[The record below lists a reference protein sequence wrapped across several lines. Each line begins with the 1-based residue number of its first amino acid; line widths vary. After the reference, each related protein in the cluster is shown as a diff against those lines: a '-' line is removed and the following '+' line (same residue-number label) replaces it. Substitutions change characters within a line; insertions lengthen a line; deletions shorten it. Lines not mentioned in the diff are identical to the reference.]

1 MSGGTLTATNQ
12 NSSAM
17 NIHLRFQG
25 TGISVDDY
33 TKTVTQ
39 KKKTTFKSNHIQKQH
54 YDMNSF
60 IVHNCISEQTSTDS
74 TSNISSSSLKR
85 DGRS

>member
-39 KKKTTFKSNHIQKQH
+39 KRKKKLLSSQITYRS
-54 YDMNSF
+54 
-60 IVHNCISEQTSTDS
+60 STM
-74 TSNISSSSLKR
+74 I
-85 DGRS
+85 